1 MAGFHSGSAGRALG
15 VVTLALAL
23 ALALVL
29 PGSGQ
34 ARDEEASER
43 EIAALR
49 ARIGVSRGRVEGAE
63 REARNLLGAIQELD
77 EGLEALRGEVEVSR
91 QRSEQA
97 VQAHQRVE
105 GERTI
110 WTNRLERTRM
120 AMARR
125 AVALYK
131 AGGAGPL
138 EVLFASSD
146 LPSLLVRMGN
156 LERLLVH
163 DSELIARSVRELAQ
177 VRVLEVETRE
187 ARTLSEAALQ
197 RLARRSAALGV
208 ERSARGKALD
218 RVRRD
223 GARERRLVAEME
235 VAAQNLEETLKNLR
249 ARRVRFEGE
258 GFAARK
264 GKLPRP
270 VQGQVRRSFG
280 LVVDPDYQTE
290 IFHKGLEIQ
299 APRGDQVRS
308 VAPGRVRMAGWF
320 RGYGKLV
327 IVDHGQGYFTVSGH
341 LADIFV
347 EVGDSV
353 EPGDA
358 LGTVGDT
365 GSLEGPGL
373 YFEVRRGSGPLDP
386 ADWLAKG

>member
-1 MAGFHSGSAGRALG
+1 
-15 VVTLALAL
+15 
-23 ALALVL
+23 
-29 PGSGQ
+29 
-34 ARDEEASER
+34 
-43 EIAALR
+43 
-49 ARIGVSRGRVEGAE
+49 
-63 REARNLLGAIQELD
+63 
-77 EGLEALRGEVEVSR
+77 
-91 QRSEQA
+91 
-97 VQAHQRVE
+97 
-105 GERTI
+105 
-110 WTNRLERTRM
+110 
-120 AMARR
+120 
-125 AVALYK
+125 
-131 AGGAGPL
+131 
-138 EVLFASSD
+138 
-146 LPSLLVRMGN
+146 MGN

>member
-1 MAGFHSGSAGRALG
+1 MRFRLGTAGRALG
-15 VVTLALAL
+15 GVALAL
-23 ALALVL
+23 VLVL

-34 ARDEEASER
+34 ARDEGASER

-63 REARNLLGAIQELD
+63 REVRNLLGAIQELD
-77 EGLEALRGEVEVSR
+77 EGLEGLRGEVGVSR
-91 QRSEQA
+91 QRSEQSE
-97 VQAHQRVE
+97 QAHRRVE
-105 GERTI
+105 GERVA
-110 WTNRLERTRM
+110 WANRLERTRV

-146 LPSLLVRMGN
+146 LPGLLVRMGN

-187 ARTLSEAALQ
+187 ARELSEAALD
-197 RLARRSAALGV
+197 RLARRSAALGA
-208 ERSARGKALD
+208 ERSARGKALE

-223 GARERRLVAEME
+223 EVRERRLIAEME
-235 VAAQNLEETLKNLR
+235 LAAEKLEETLKALR
-249 ARRVRFEGE
+249 ARAGRFEGK

-264 GKLPRP
+264 GRLPRP
-270 VQGQVRRSFG
+270 VQGQVRRPFG
-280 LVVDPDYQTE
+280 RLVDPEYQTE

-299 APRGDQVRS
+299 APRGDRVRS

-327 IVDHGQGYFTVSGH
+327 IVDHGEGYFTVSGH
-341 LADIFV
+341 LADIYV

-353 EPGDA
+353 GPGDA

-373 YFEVRRGSGPLDP
+373 YFEVRRGSGPLNP
-386 ADWLAKG
+386 AEWLAKG